1 MTNWTERLSLALP
14 IAIISEANQLGAII
28 DPDTGGAN
36 TFSLES
42 VRGDYV
48 YAEVPFTEP
57 MRAVVMNRDSAQW
70 QAAIAQ
76 RAAMKGMEPLPVETI
91 EALRAALLCGDECQT
106 LGLEA

>member
-1 MTNWTERLSLALP
+1 MTIWTERLPLALP
-14 IAIISEANQLGAII
+14 IALIDAANQLGAII

-48 YAEVPFTEP
+48 YAEVPFTEQ
-57 MRAVVMNRDSAQW
+57 MRAVVMSRNPELW

-76 RAAMKGMEPLPVETI
+76 RAAMKGLEPLPVETI
-91 EALRAALLCGDECQT
+91 EQLRSALLCGDECA
-106 LGLEA
+106 GLEE

>member
-1 MTNWTERLSLALP
+1 MWTERLPLALP
-14 IAIISEANQLGAII
+14 VTLIDAANQLGAII

-42 VRGDYV
+42 VRGEYI
-48 YAEVPFTEP
+48 YAEVPFTET

-76 RAAMKGMEPLPVETI
+76 RAAMKGMELLSVETI
-91 EALRAALLCGDECQT
+91 EALRAALLCGDECA
-106 LGLEA
+106 GLSDDA